1 MPGFNN
7 TIHATT
13 IYGQIYSLSIKDSQS
28 NFVITTMNN
37 NSMLKRIRRF
47 DLQVGVKRGF
57 R

>member
-13 IYGQIYSLSIKDSQS
+13 IYGQIYSRSIKDSQS
-28 NFVITTMNN
+28 NFVSTTMNN